1 MLAGKAGNKAKCR
14 IIYAQAIQH
23 NGDIDALAAEKDLLP
38 GAAQNLP
45 LGQRRLSPPNAKSLM
60 RIE

>member
-23 NGDIDALAAEKDLLP
+23 NGDIDALAADAD
-38 GAAQNLP
+38 GFF
-45 LGQRRLSPPNAKSLM
+45 SNAVKSAKCEIIDANRIVL

>member
-23 NGDIDALAAEKDLLP
+23 NGDIDTLAADAD
-38 GAAQNLP
+38 GFF
-45 LGQRRLSPPNAKSLM
+45 SNAVKPAKCEIIDAN
-60 RIE
+60 RIV